1 MFTFNNTEDTMA
13 KIPSTRHYIVRDK
26 ITKMPVALIEAT
38 SVAQAR
44 SHFAHSR
51 HTVEYAEQF
60 SLMAAVKAGIEPEK
74 AGEDKPDAHPSV

>member
-1 MFTFNNTEDTMA
+1 MA

-26 ITKMPVALIEAT
+26 ITNTPVALIEAV

-51 HTVEYAEQF
+51 HTVEYAEQLG
-60 SLMAAVKAGIEPEK
+60 LMAAVKAGIESEK
-74 AGEDKPDAHPSV
+74 AGEDEPDAHPSV